1 MAKRKSKSCGRGKKP
16 TPAHSP
22 HVSSDQDGDS
32 EAPHS
37 EHSNAAGSE
46 TAKPQKKKRQAKLPP
61 YTVSTDQERS
71 EIMEWVQQH
80 PMLYDKFCEDY
91 SNKEAKKQ
99 LYQQKALE
107 LGVEGADDEPGQ
119 QLVILGRPS
128 AEG

>member
-16 TPAHSP
+16 SPAHSP
-22 HVSSDQDGDS
+22 VSSDQDGDS
-32 EAPHS
+32 DAPHS

-80 PMLYDKFCEDY
+80 PMLYDKSCEDY

-99 LYQQKALE
+99 LYQQKAL
-107 LGVEGADDEPGQ
+107 
-119 QLVILGRPS
+119 
-128 AEG
+128 